1 MCAGVHS
8 ICQWSPSLIRIQSI
22 AQYGPQI
29 ESMEKMGLDVA
40 NTEEKLV
47 PVNLETRFFELSA
60 AAFRVQGQVNVV
72 SRQTNIAYLN
82 DPTNI
87 LVKATGLQA
96 STRGIANF
104 FLTTSLP
111 QFIKVLTDMDSSTN
125 IANAFYSTIGASSAP
140 ISEAKPIAEAV
151 VERLESDLSALK
163 KLSSRIDEAISVGK
177 TQADAFA
184 GEMDNVTAQIDGKDG
199 QLAKAGAV
207 IDTVQAA
214 INDDLDNIVTSARVI
229 GDGVKNLFTYAMSIF
244 TSPQQVSDKDKEKKS
259 DPKSDTT
266 DDKPDEPKAD
276 PFGEVEPFDV
286 ESINSV
292 EDGVSQSVAVMQ
304 SLRKNNKKL
313 EELLQAKAA
322 LSAALTA
329 CQALRLQSQTM
340 NGTLE
345 AFSESIAAFMTAYEQ
360 MVNNYRDLANTLNE
374 TTEEGSAELLVQLKA
389 ASLSWVSIAE
399 TNTEIQAA
407 FSGIRPLFPQ
417 VT

>member
-1 MCAGVHS
+1 
-8 ICQWSPSLIRIQSI
+8 
-22 AQYGPQI
+22 
-29 ESMEKMGLDVA
+29 MGLDVL
-40 NTEEKLV
+40 NTEQKLV

-87 LVKATGLQA
+87 LVKATGLQV

-111 QFIKVLTDMDSSTN
+111 QFIKVLTDMDSSAN
-125 IANAFYSTIGASSAP
+125 IANAFYATMGASSAP

-151 VERLESDLSALK
+151 AERLESDLSALK
-163 KLSSRIDEAISVGK
+163 KLSSRIEEAISVGK
-177 TQADAFA
+177 TQADTFA

-199 QLAKAGAV
+199 QLAKAGAA

-244 TSPQQVSDKDKEKKS
+244 TSPQQVSDKDKEKKP

-345 AFSESIAAFMTAYEQ
+345 KFSESIAAFMTAYEQ

-374 TTEEGSAELLVQLKA
+374 TTEESSAELLAQLKA